1 MENISFTFKN
11 GSSLTMCDLEDFRDT
26 LEPKHTVVTLC
37 RYPPRFIDSDKQE
50 RHHYYFRAHND
61 DPNIWQHASELVL
74 GLLDEGKDVLLHCV
88 HGRDR
93 TGGVGYIVLRILISE
108 MGLHPN
114 CFDLHAKSSDTDSV
128 TDLMALLRPKIGDIF
143 KEKVSSKLTLYENVF
158 NTIYE
163 RRLQYKK
170 EGR

>member
-1 MENISFTFKN
+1 MKNKNQSMTFKN
-11 GSSLTMCDLEDFRDT
+11 GSTLTMCDLDDFRDT

-50 RHHYYFRAHND
+50 RHHYYFRAHSD

-74 GLLDEGKDVLLHCV
+74 RLLDEGKDVLLHCV

-93 TGGVGYIVLRILISE
+93 TGGVAYIVLRTLISE
-108 MGLHPN
+108 MGWDN
-114 CFDLHAKSSDTDSV
+114 YDTDSV
-128 TDLMALLRPKIGDIF
+128 TYTMALLRPKIGDIF
-143 KEKVSSKLTLYENVF
+143 KEKVASNLTLYENVF

>member
-1 MENISFTFKN
+1 MENTSFTFKN

-74 GLLDEGKDVLLHCV
+74 RLLDEGKDVLLHCV

-93 TGGVGYIVLRILISE
+93 TGGVAYIVLRILISE
-108 MGLHPN
+108 MGW
-114 CFDLHAKSSDTDSV
+114 DDYDTDSV
-128 TDLMALLRPKIGDIF
+128 TDTMALLRPKIGDIF
-143 KEKVSSKLTLYENVF
+143 KEKVASKQILYDHVF
-158 NTIYE
+158 NTVSL
-163 RRLQYKK
+163 RRIHDNKD
-170 EGR
+170 GR

>member
-1 MENISFTFKN
+1 MENKSFTFEN

-93 TGGVGYIVLRILISE
+93 TGGVAYIVLRIVIAE
-108 MGLHPN
+108 MGW
-114 CFDLHAKSSDTDSV
+114 DDYDTDSV
-128 TDLMALLRPKIGDIF
+128 TDTMALLRPKIGDIF
-143 KEKVSSKLTLYENVF
+143 KEKVASKQILYDHVF
-158 NTIYE
+158 NTVSL
-163 RRLQYKK
+163 RRIHDNKD
-170 EGR
+170 GR

>member
-1 MENISFTFKN
+1 MQNQAIAFKN
-11 GSSLTMCDLEDFRDT
+11 GSTLTMCDLEDFRDT

-50 RHHYYFRAHND
+50 RHHYYFRAHSD

-74 GLLDEGKDVLLHCV
+74 RLLDEGKDVLLHCV

-93 TGGVGYIVLRILISE
+93 TGGVAYIVLRTLLLE
-108 MGLHPN
+108 MDWVDYEMN
-114 CFDLHAKSSDTDSV
+114 RT
-128 TDLMALLRPKIGDIF
+128 TELMAELRPKIGDIF
-143 KEKVSSKLTLYENVF
+143 KEKVSSKQILYENVF
-158 NTIYE
+158 NTVYE

>member
-1 MENISFTFKN
+1 MNMENKSFTFEN

-108 MGLHPN
+108 MGW
-114 CFDLHAKSSDTDSV
+114 DDYDTDSV
-128 TDLMALLRPKIGDIF
+128 TDTMALLRPKIGDIF
-143 KEKVSSKLTLYENVF
+143 KEKVASKQILYDHVF
-158 NTIYE
+158 NTVSL
-163 RRLQYKK
+163 RRIHDNKD
-170 EGR
+170 GR

>member
-1 MENISFTFKN
+1 MENISYTFKN

-50 RHHYYFRAHND
+50 RHHYYFRAHSD

-93 TGGVGYIVLRILISE
+93 TGGVGYIVLRTLISE
-108 MGLHPN
+108 MGLHP
-114 CFDLHAKSSDTDSV
+114 SDTDSV

-143 KEKVSSKLTLYENVF
+143 KEKVASKQILYDHVF
-158 NTIYE
+158 NTVSL
-163 RRLQYKK
+163 RRIHDNKDW
-170 EGR
+170 R

>member
-1 MENISFTFKN
+1 MENQAIAFKN
-11 GSSLTMCDLEDFRDT
+11 GSTLTMCDLEDFRDT

-50 RHHYYFRAHND
+50 RHHYYFRAHSD

-74 GLLDEGKDVLLHCV
+74 RLLGEGKDVLLHCV

-93 TGGVGYIVLRILISE
+93 TGGVAYIVMRTLISE
-108 MGLHPN
+108 MGW
-114 CFDLHAKSSDTDSV
+114 DDYDMDMV
-128 TDLMALLRPKIGDIF
+128 TDTMALLRPKIGDIF
-143 KEKVSSKLTLYENVF
+143 KEKVASNLTLYENVF

-170 EGR
+170 EGQ

>member
-143 KEKVSSKLTLYENVF
+143 KEKVASKQILYDHVF
-158 NTIYE
+158 NTVSL
-163 RRLQYKK
+163 RRIHDNKD
-170 EGR
+170 GR

>member
-1 MENISFTFKN
+1 MKNIPIAFNN
-11 GSSLTMCDLEDFRDT
+11 GSTLTMCDLEDFRDT
-26 LEPKHTVVTLC
+26 LESKHTVVTLC

-50 RHHYYFRAHND
+50 RHHYYFRAHSD
-61 DPNIWQHASELVL
+61 DPYIWQHASELVL
-74 GLLDEGKDVLLHCV
+74 RLLDEGKDVLLHCV

-93 TGGVGYIVLRILISE
+93 TGGVAYIVLRTLLLE
-108 MGLHPN
+108 MGWDDYEMN
-114 CFDLHAKSSDTDSV
+114 RT
-128 TDLMALLRPKIGDIF
+128 TELMAELRPKIGDIF
-143 KEKVSSKLTLYENVF
+143 KEKVSSKQILYENVF

>member
-1 MENISFTFKN
+1 MENKSFTFGN

-50 RHHYYFRAHND
+50 RHHYYFRAHSD

-74 GLLDEGKDVLLHCV
+74 RLLDEGKDVLLHCV

-93 TGGVGYIVLRILISE
+93 TGGVAYIVLRILIAE
-108 MGLHPN
+108 MGWNEFCNLFH
-114 CFDLHAKSSDTDSV
+114 DYDTDSV
-128 TDLMALLRPKIGDIF
+128 TDTMALLRPKIGDIF
-143 KEKVSSKLTLYENVF
+143 KEKVASNLTLYENVF

-163 RRLQYKK
+163 RRTVKV
-170 EGR
+170 